1 MPLTSEQNYVV
12 TAKDG
17 HIVVLA
23 GPGSGKTHTIIEKI
37 IYLFSEDIIPDPYGL
52 LAITFTNAAANEMR
66 SRLRSKGFSQWNR
79 IWVGTFHSF
88 GLYLLT
94 CYGSDVGV
102 REDFNIVDIEV
113 QKEFINK
120 SFHGHL
126 NSKEIEALKSAIEG
140 LKRKGIYPN
149 MGDAQVENKLRIT
162 YHKYQQLLNEHNLLD
177 FGDLVAL
184 SVLLLKQS
192 ALAKRL
198 FTNFFRYII
207 VDEFQDSDNQQLEM
221 IHILAQGATGSTI
234 VADDDQ
240 SIYRFRGAIRE
251 NVLKIKE
258 LLKAEE
264 IVLGANFR
272 SDQVIVKAAKAVIG
286 YEANRTPKEIE
297 AVSKNY
303 GCLYKREFPNIRAE
317 AEQVVK
323 WIGELISQQQVKDLG
338 EIAIITRAGYRAK
351 CVLEEM
357 NKAKISWFDRSRL
370 AFQDSWETALG
381 LAILSLA
388 CDRNSSDRLHLLV
401 SAIEDGGLAF
411 RLGDKDA
418 LDLAVR
424 IRELLLASMPFSAIP
439 ENAKT
444 ILDIAKCEQVIHK
457 VCWSYTDARRLV
469 KNLDTMIA
477 TITQESQSLRLNLND
492 TINRLA
498 GYGAVQ
504 VMSGHGA
511 KGREF
516 EQVFLIGLE
525 DDVLPGYRTH
535 NNENDIAEERRIFYV
550 ALTRARK
557 AAYLTSA
564 EERDNRKTKQSRF
577 INHIP
582 KEFFSPLPPLGIQ
595 KVS

>member
-1 MPLTSEQNYVV
+1 LTSEQKYVV

-37 IYLFSEDIIPDPYGL
+37 LYLFSKDIIPAPYGL

-88 GLYLLT
+88 GFYLLT

-102 REDFNIVDIEV
+102 REDFNIVETEV
-113 QKEFINK
+113 QKYFINESFSGNLSNQEVNNYK
-120 SFHGHL
+120 ST
-126 NSKEIEALKSAIEG
+126 IEK
-140 LKRKGIYPN
+140 LKRKGIYPD
-149 MGDAQVENKLRIT
+149 MGDDALNNKLRIT

-184 SVLLLKQS
+184 SVRLLKQS
-192 ALAKRL
+192 ALTRRL
-198 FTNFFRYII
+198 FTNFFRYVI
-207 VDEFQDSDNQQLEM
+207 VDEFQDSDHQQLEM
-221 IHILAQGATGSTI
+221 IHILAQGSTGSTI

-264 IVLGANFR
+264 IVIGANFR
-272 SDQVIVKAAKAVIG
+272 SDKVIVDAAESLIG
-286 YEANRTPKEIE
+286 HEANRTPKDIE
-297 AVSKNY
+297 AVSINSGY
-303 GCLYKREFPNIRAE
+303 LYKCKFPNPTAE

-323 WIGELISQQQVKDLG
+323 WIGELISQKQVKDLG
-338 EIAIITRAGYRAK
+338 EIAIITRAQYRAK
-351 CVLEEM
+351 YVLEEM
-357 NKAKISWFDRSRL
+357 DQAKISWFDRSRL
-370 AFQDSWETALG
+370 KFQDSWETALG

-388 CDRNSSDRLHLLV
+388 CDLNSSDRLHLLV

-418 LDLAVR
+418 LDLALQ
-424 IRELLLASMPFSAIP
+424 IRDRLVASIPLNAIP
-439 ENAKT
+439 ENAKI
-444 ILDIAKCEQVIHK
+444 ILDIAKCEQIIYK
-457 VCWSYTDARRLV
+457 VCWSDTDARRLL
-469 KNLDTMIA
+469 KNLDVMIA
-477 TITQESQSLRLNLND
+477 VITQEAQSLRHNLND

-516 EQVFLIGLE
+516 DQVFLVGLE
-525 DDVLPGYRTH
+525 DDVLPIYHTH

-550 ALTRARK
+550 ALTRTRK

-564 EERDNRKTKQSRF
+564 ETRDNRNKKQSRF
-577 INHIP
+577 INHSP
-582 KEFFSPLPPLGIQ
+582 KELFSPLPPLT
-595 KVS
+595 KV

>member
-1 MPLTSEQNYVV
+1 MPLTSEQNHVV
-12 TAKDG
+12 TATDG

-37 IYLFSEDIIPDPYGL
+37 LYLFSKDIIPAPYGL

-102 REDFNIVDIEV
+102 REDFNIVDMEV
-113 QKEFINK
+113 QKEFINE
-120 SFHGHL
+120 SSPGHL
-126 NSKEIEALKSAIEG
+126 NPKEIEARKSAIEG

-149 MGDAQVENKLRIT
+149 MGDAQVENELRIT
-162 YHKYQQLLNEHNLLD
+162 YHKYQQFLNEHNLLD

-184 SVLLLKQS
+184 SVRLLKQS

-221 IHILAQGATGSTI
+221 IHILAQGAIGSTI

-251 NVLKIKE
+251 NLLKIKE
-258 LLKAEE
+258 LIKAEE

-272 SDQVIVKAAKAVIG
+272 SDKVIVEAAKAVIG
-286 YEANRTPKEIE
+286 YEDSRTPKEIE
-297 AVSKNY
+297 AVSINSGY
-303 GCLYKREFPNIRAE
+303 LYKCEFPNPTAE

-351 CVLEEM
+351 CVLKEM
-357 NKAKISWFDRSRL
+357 NQAKIPCFDRSRIG
-370 AFQDSWETALG
+370 FQDSWEATLG
-381 LAILSLA
+381 LAILNLA
-388 CDRNSSDRLHLLV
+388 CDLNSSDRLHRVV

-418 LDLAVR
+418 LDLALQ
-424 IRELLLASMPFSAIP
+424 IRDRLVASIPLNAIP
-439 ENAKT
+439 ENAKI
-444 ILDIAKCEQVIHK
+444 ILDIAKCEQMIHK
-457 VCWSYTDARRLV
+457 VCWSDTEAKRLL
-469 KNLDTMIA
+469 KNLNKMIEVM
-477 TITQESQSLRLNLND
+477 TQQAQLLKLNLND
-492 TINRLA
+492 TLNRLA

-504 VMSGHGA
+504 VMSAHGA

-516 EQVFLIGLE
+516 DQVFLVGLE

-535 NNENDIAEERRIFYV
+535 KNENDIAEERRIFYV

-564 EERDNRKTKQSRF
+564 EEWDNIEKEQSRF